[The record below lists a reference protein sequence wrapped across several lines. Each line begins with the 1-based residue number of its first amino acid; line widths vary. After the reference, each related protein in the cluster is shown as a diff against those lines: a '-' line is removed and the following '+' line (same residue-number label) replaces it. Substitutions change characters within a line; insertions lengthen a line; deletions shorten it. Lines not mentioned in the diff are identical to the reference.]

1 MESSNG
7 DLRGNLLQRKTFD
20 TLLEANGALRAVA
33 AAHQHDP
40 TTHRLGLP
48 TPGFSRRGSPV
59 RSLEGQN
66 PNLENSVIHGG
77 RSKRDRRSEGG
88 SDRHLRIDSGSW
100 REAIAPGC
108 YTT

>member
-7 DLRGNLLQRKTFD
+7 DLLQRKAFD
-20 TLLEANGALRAVA
+20 TLLEANGAPRAVA

-40 TTHRLGLP
+40 TTQRLGIP
-48 TPGFSRRGSPV
+48 AQGASRRGSPV

-66 PNLENSVIHGG
+66 PHLENSIIHWG
-77 RSKRDRRSEGG
+77 RSKPDRRSEGG
-88 SDRHLRIDSGSW
+88 SDGHLRIDSGSW
-100 REAIAPGC
+100 REAIVPGC